1 MYKNFILK
9 PFRIFSLIAILAVF
23 WSCKSNDVIASDKH
37 AAEINK
43 LQLLMDKDAYYIDI
57 EVVYPL
63 NTVAT
68 QQVANALL
76 LSRTGNNASRIDV
89 TGDGHF
95 VQIKTD
101 SVKGNLSFFGE
112 RRLSG
117 GHYGSTNGGIVF
129 NGLPK
134 DYQKAINEKKRKLE
148 IKFTTNQEDEISENY
163 EVKIE
168 IFPNN
173 KVNVNIAST
182 FKSFINYSGTLRDDI
197 VFQ

>member
-1 MYKNFILK
+1 MYKNSLFKPLHLILV
-9 PFRIFSLIAILAVF
+9 LVF
-23 WSCKSNDVIASDKH
+23 TIVLWSCKSNSVSSSKTRLDD
-37 AAEINK
+37 INK
-43 LQLLMDKDAYYIDI
+43 LQMLMDRDAYYIDI

-63 NTVAT
+63 NTLAT

-89 TGDGHF
+89 SGDGHF
-95 VQIKTD
+95 VQIKSD

-117 GHYGSTNGGIVF
+117 GHYGGTNGGIVF

-134 DYQKAINEKKRKLE
+134 DYLKGINEKKRKLE

>member
-1 MYKNFILK
+1 MYKKFIFK
-9 PFRIFSLIAILAVF
+9 SFSLFFVLAILTVL
-23 WSCKSNDVIASDKH
+23 WSCKSSDVTSSQKH
-37 AAEINK
+37 TADINTLK
-43 LQLLMDKDAYYIDI
+43 MLMDKDAYYIDI

-63 NTVAT
+63 NTAAT

-89 TGDGHF
+89 SGDGHF
-95 VQIKTD
+95 VQIKSD

-129 NGLPK
+129 NSFPK
-134 DYQKAINEKKRKLE
+134 DYQKTINEKKRKLE
-148 IKFTTNQEDEISENY
+148 IKFTTHQEDEISERY

-173 KVNVNIAST
+173 NVNVNIAST
-182 FKSFINYSGTLRDDI
+182 FKTFINYTGTLRDNNLSL
-197 VFQ
+197 